1 MKRFFAAAMTLLLGA
16 SPLLCIRDAAA
27 ADDKTA
33 SPQKEDDG
41 PSLLT
46 YAFVA
51 VPTTDSAVINF
62 INGDQPLKAELRYRA
77 AGTSDWTSMAVDL
90 PATKQDQ
97 LRSGTR
103 NVLLK
108 DLKPATRY
116 EFELRQGDREII
128 GGSGSFMTQR
138 IKPEPFRFIAMTDA
152 HVNPANPERSPVLR
166 VSADTAAR
174 YEPDFVF
181 HLGDNIQTVGSTHG
195 GPAAQED
202 HPNIFYIYYRQMLG
216 QLQGKAGQ
224 FVLNGNWEGENGW
237 HPEPNRSWAR
247 HARMAL
253 APAPDNTTYPEGGSK
268 NQDYYAFT
276 WGDVLL
282 VGLNVTGYNAINHEH
297 TRGPGSG
304 SDWTLG
310 KEQYAWL
317 EKTLAQSKATWKF
330 LFIHHAVG
338 GNAGDDVNTRYA
350 RGGGRAA
357 HVGEQAKIHTMMQ
370 KYGVEV
376 FFYAHDHVFTDME
389 VDGIHYV
396 CTGSVGAPW
405 KFTTAETGYADYI
418 PDSGFTVVDV
428 DTDKATVRYIR
439 PDSLDPMGKELY
451 SVTLKPAGK

>member
-1 MKRFFAAAMTLLLGA
+1 MKRFFVAAMTLLLGA
-16 SPLLCIRDAAA
+16 SPLLCLRDAAA
-27 ADDKTA
+27 ADDKAAGT
-33 SPQKEDDG
+33 QKEDDG

-51 VPTTDSAVINF
+51 VPTANSAVINF

-77 AGTSDWTSMAVDL
+77 MGTSSWTSMAVDL
-90 PATKQDQ
+90 PATMQNQ
-97 LRSGTR
+97 LRSGAR

-116 EFELRQGDREII
+116 EFELRQGDREVM

-247 HARMAL
+247 NARMAL
-253 APAPDNTTYPEGGSK
+253 APAPDNATYPEGGSK

-282 VGLNVTGYNAINHEH
+282 VGLNATGYNAINHEH

-357 HVGEQAKIHTMMQ
+357 HVGEQAKIHAMMQ

-376 FFYAHDHVFTDME
+376 FFYAHDHVFTDMD
-389 VDGIHYV
+389 VDGIHYI

-405 KFTTAETGYADYI
+405 KFTTAETGYTDYI

-428 DTDKATVRYIR
+428 DNDKATVRYIR
-439 PDSLDPMGKELY
+439 PDSADPMGKELY

>member
-1 MKRFFAAAMTLLLGA
+1 MKRFFAAAMALLLGTT
-16 SPLLCIRDAAA
+16 PLLGICDAAA
-27 ADDKTA
+27 DEPAAGT
-33 SPQKEDDG
+33 QKEDEG

-51 VPTTDSAVINF
+51 VPTADSAVINF

-77 AGTSDWTSMAVDL
+77 EGASAWTTLPVDL
-90 PATKQDQ
+90 PATLQNQ
-97 LRSGTR
+97 LRSGTK
-103 NVLLK
+103 NVRLEG
-108 DLKPATRY
+108 LKPATRY
-116 EFELRQGDREII
+116 EFELRQGDKPVM

-138 IKPEPFRFIAMTDA
+138 LKPEPFRFIAMTDA

-166 VSADTAAR
+166 MSADTALR

-181 HLGDNIQTVGSTHG
+181 YLGDNIQTVGSTHG

-216 QLQGKAGQ
+216 QLQSKAGQ

-247 HARMAL
+247 NARMAL

-282 VGLNVTGYNAINHEH
+282 VGLNATGYNAVNHEH

-317 EKTLAQSKATWKF
+317 EKTLAQSKAKWKF

-357 HVGEQAKIHTMMQ
+357 HIGEQAKVHALMQ

-376 FFYAHDHVFTDME
+376 FFYAHDHVFTDMD
-389 VDGIHYV
+389 VDGIHYI

-405 KFTTAETGYADYI
+405 KFTTAETGYTDYI

-428 DTDKATVRYIR
+428 DNNTATVRYVR
-439 PDSLDPMGKELY
+439 PDAADPMGKELY